1 MCTSIWLWHRKEALD
16 NISSPFTMLWKYSN
30 PPSKTLKR
38 VYVGTDSFKQG
49 GEERRELGFGTHENE
64 RK

>member
-1 MCTSIWLWHRKEALD
+1 
-16 NISSPFTMLWKYSN
+16 MLWKYSN

-38 VYVGTDSFKQG
+38 VYVGTDSFKQS

>member
-1 MCTSIWLWHRKEALD
+1 
-16 NISSPFTMLWKYSN
+16 MLELTVSN
-30 PPSKTLKR
+30 R
-38 VYVGTDSFKQG
+38 AERR